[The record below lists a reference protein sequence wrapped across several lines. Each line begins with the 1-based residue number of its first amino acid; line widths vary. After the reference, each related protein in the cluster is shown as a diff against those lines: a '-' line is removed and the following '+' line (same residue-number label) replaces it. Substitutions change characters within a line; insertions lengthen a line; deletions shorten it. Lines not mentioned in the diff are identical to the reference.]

1 MKTRHFVF
9 YGLLLLLFSSFEI
22 TEECEYAG
30 SNMGYVKT
38 QTQKA
43 ITATNVNEAHFQA
56 YKALNALEKS
66 KKQVE
71 DCGCTDAFDF
81 MKDALEDIKM
91 ATRATSL
98 DATRILLNRSLEN
111 TMASL
116 QAIEEHEEHG
126 GPYGTDVL
134 ALNTIDAKEVDKSV
148 GKIDEES
155 LKQKIDVSL
164 ISYENSLQTVI
175 ETVDCKEALA
185 FATRVYEHCEAQ
197 LLKENLSEGKKYY
210 NLRTKEITKEALEKI
225 GDCNVLKP

>member
-1 MKTRHFVF
+1 MKTRYFVF
-9 YGLLLLLFSSFEI
+9 YGLLFILFSSFEI
-22 TEECEYAG
+22 SEECEYAG

-43 ITATNVNEAHFQA
+43 IVATNVNESHFQA

-71 DCGCTDAFDF
+71 ECGCTDAFDF
-81 MKDALEDIKM
+81 MKDALESLKM

-111 TMASL
+111 TLASL
-116 QAIEEHEEHG
+116 QAMEDHDEHG

-134 ALNTIDAKEVDKSV
+134 ALNTIDAEEVDTSV
-148 GKIDEES
+148 EIIGSKE
-155 LKQKIDVSL
+155 LKQKIDLSL
-164 ISYENSLQTVI
+164 TKYEASLQTVI
-175 ETVDCKEALA
+175 ETVDCNEALA
-185 FATRVYEHCEAQ
+185 FANRIYSHCEEQ

-210 NLRTKEITKEALEKI
+210 NLKTKEITSKALKELGNCSSQK
-225 GDCNVLKP
+225 L